1 MMTFSNSEGSVGI
14 SPNRGTR
21 LLSERLWIQFPLSRR
36 SPLWVEGRV
45 RVVCQRL
52 EFETCGA
59 ISRVRGFDVVG
70 ADASAMAGGAHDRLC
85 SGQQHRT
92 VRSRAVEEV

>member
-1 MMTFSNSEGSVGI
+1 VRVDMTFSNSEGSVGI
-14 SPNRGTR
+14 SPSRGTR

-36 SPLWVEGRV
+36 SPLCGLKGGREWCV
-45 RVVCQRL
+45 RDWNSRHA
-52 EFETCGA
+52 GA

-70 ADASAMAGGAHDRLC
+70 ADASAMADGVHDRVC

-92 VRSRAVEEV
+92 V